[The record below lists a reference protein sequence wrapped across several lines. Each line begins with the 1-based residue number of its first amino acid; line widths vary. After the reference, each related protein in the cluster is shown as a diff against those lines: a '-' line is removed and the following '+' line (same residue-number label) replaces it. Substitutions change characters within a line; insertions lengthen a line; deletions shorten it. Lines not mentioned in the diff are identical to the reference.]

1 MYDVI
6 KKVLKFVGHR
16 ASVSSLINVLEN
28 EFRKLNPTA
37 SPQKIRQQAIGSIGG
52 ASDSGFIEFDPR
64 KREWV
69 RVR

>member
-28 EFRKLNPTA
+28 EFRELDPNV
-37 SPQKIRQQAIGSIGG
+37 SPQKLRQQTIGSIGG
-52 ASDSGFIEFDPR
+52 ASSSGFIEFDTQ

-69 RVR
+69 RVK